1 MYVILTSDP
10 SINVCVDFNTE
21 FYKMNFV
28 LLLVGLT
35 NFVAAKGGEKPNIVL
50 VLADDFGH
58 ANIGYNRD
66 PDDPASSE
74 VHTPVMDKLASEGVI
89 LQRHY
94 TYRIC
99 GPSRASLQS
108 GRLASHVNVFNTGFT
123 VENPEDPVSGFTGI
137 PRSVVEYR

>member
-1 MYVILTSDP
+1 MHAEFCTKQILQ
-10 SINVCVDFNTE
+10 
-21 FYKMNFV
+21 KMKLV
-28 LLLVGLT
+28 LLLVGMVD
-35 NFVAAKGGEKPNIVL
+35 FVAAKGGDKPNIVL

-66 PDDPASSE
+66 PNDPASSE
-74 VHTPVMDKLASEGVI
+74 IHTPVMDKLASEGVI

-108 GRLASHVNVFNTGFT
+108 GRLASHVNVFNTGIT
-123 VENPEDPVSGFTGI
+123 VKNPRDPISGFTGI
-137 PRSVVEYR
+137 PRSVAYDK